1 VRIAVAVFELRHPQ
15 DHAEVYASDI
25 DDRATAFLR
34 AQELADFYRH
44 PVEVC
49 QRIGRVRR
57 RIGEAQP
64 SPPAPTHN

>member
-15 DHAEVYASDI
+15 DDAHVYASDI
-25 DDRATAFLR
+25 DDRAAAFVR
-34 AQELADFYRH
+34 AQEVADFYRR

-64 SPPAPTHN
+64 SPAAAM